1 MSEKRLR
8 LSADASE
15 SPVTQLQVP
24 LGAAIT
30 DEFVRL
36 ERDVAA
42 WRKKIIIAPMQNPS
56 APVPDPSDSEVR
68 LATEKIFPMLQ
79 QKVSVE
85 GIRRMQERIADL
97 EQKIA
102 SWNRI
107 LEQHPSDE
115 SARKCLAADTA
126 DLRDAT
132 TRLREYQLESVSQN

>member
-1 MSEKRLR
+1 
-8 LSADASE
+8 
-15 SPVTQLQVP
+15 
-24 LGAAIT
+24 
-30 DEFVRL
+30 
-36 ERDVAA
+36 
-42 WRKKIIIAPMQNPS
+42 MQNPS
-56 APVPDPSDSEVR
+56 APVPDPSDYEVR
-68 LATEKIFPMLQ
+68 LATEKIIPMPQ
-79 QKVSVE
+79 QKVLPVE
-85 GIRRMQERIADL
+85 GVRLMQERIADL